1 MPALQREPQAFFD
14 VLKVKTK
21 IFDEMNAIGHDKGNR
36 DAEKKRK
43 DGKRKHGG
51 ADRKH
56 EAKKVKTDRKNV
68 KCLK

>member
-1 MPALQREPQAFFD
+1 MRLAM
-14 VLKVKTK
+14 
-21 IFDEMNAIGHDKGNR
+21 IKGIVMLR
-36 DAEKKRK
+36 RKK

-56 EAKKVKTDRKNV
+56 DAKKVKTDRKNV